1 MTLSPGGL
9 IRSDDSPC
17 SSGCLYDSERSC
29 VQHAALGQ
37 VHRREQGARRPRF
50 RVVKGRWTRLA
61 DNLFK
66 VLYKD
71 ANPEQKRA
79 MLKSIQQSHGKVL
92 NMNWSEVKDNSYDE
106 AKKD

>member
-1 MTLSPGGL
+1 MDTTG
-9 IRSDDSPC
+9 D
-17 SSGCLYDSERSC
+17 
-29 VQHAALGQ
+29 
-37 VHRREQGARRPRF
+37 
-50 RVVKGRWTRLA
+50 K
-61 DNLFK
+61 LFK

>member
-1 MTLSPGGL
+1 MDTTG
-9 IRSDDSPC
+9 
-17 SSGCLYDSERSC
+17 
-29 VQHAALGQ
+29 
-37 VHRREQGARRPRF
+37 
-50 RVVKGRWTRLA
+50 

>member
-1 MTLSPGGL
+1 MDTNG
-9 IRSDDSPC
+9 
-17 SSGCLYDSERSC
+17 
-29 VQHAALGQ
+29 
-37 VHRREQGARRPRF
+37 
-50 RVVKGRWTRLA
+50 